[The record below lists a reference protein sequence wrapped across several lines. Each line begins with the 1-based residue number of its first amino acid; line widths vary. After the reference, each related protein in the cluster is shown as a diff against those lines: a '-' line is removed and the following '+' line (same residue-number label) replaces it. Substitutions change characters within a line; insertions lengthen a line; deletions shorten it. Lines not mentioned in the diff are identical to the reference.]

1 MVSVDQ
7 KQARTFEFVTVPAF
21 VAETVCVC
29 LSSTKRAKTSPEEV
43 KMQTVGGVEVVEQVC
58 EAGGVLVL
66 EGLDPDLVHQV
77 ERFQ

>member
-21 VAETVCVC
+21 VAETVGLCVC

-43 KMQTVGGVEVVEQVC
+43 KMQTVRGGGGGG
-58 EAGGVLVL
+58 AGL
-66 EGLDPDLVHQV
+66 
-77 ERFQ
+77 